1 MKPTNQILE
10 TFLEDNSFI
19 NLIKS
24 NTCFKSKPGSCI
36 DLILTNKPRS
46 FQNTIVMETGIS
58 DQHALVCSFFETTFT
73 KMPPIKLKY
82 RNYKQFEIHSFL
94 HDVGQL
100 PEEISYSKWEKDFVK
115 MLNKHVPLKTKVI
128 RGNRKSFI
136 TKNLKKPIMKQSAL
150 KKRANISNYPEI
162 IKLYEKQRNY
172 VVIQVEKFRQYF
184 QKHMPH
190 SASKKFWKFCK
201 PFFSNKT
208 SNFDDKIILV
218 EKWEVVSKNEEIAT
232 HFNNYLNDITKGLN
246 TKKWYISDKLS
257 DGRLVN
263 AVRKYQNHPGIIKIK
278 SSAETTQLF
287 YFSVVMIFL
296 RS

>member
-36 DLILTNKPRS
+36 DLILANKPRS

-58 DQHALVCSFFETTFT
+58 DQHALVCSFFETAFT

-82 RNYKQFEIHSFL
+82 GNYKQFEIHSFL
-94 HDVGQL
+94 QDLGQL

-136 TKNLKKPIMKQSAL
+136 TKNLKMKQSAL
-150 KKRANISNYPEI
+150 KKSANISNYPEI
-162 IKLYEKQRNY
+162 IKSYEKQRNLCCNSSRKVQTIFPKAY
-172 VVIQVEKFRQYF
+172 
-184 QKHMPH
+184 
-190 SASKKFWKFCK
+190 
-201 PFFSNKT
+201 
-208 SNFDDKIILV
+208 
-218 EKWEVVSKNEEIAT
+218 AT
-232 HFNNYLNDITKGLN
+232 
-246 TKKWYISDKLS
+246 
-257 DGRLVN
+257 
-263 AVRKYQNHPGIIKIK
+263 QC
-278 SSAETTQLF
+278 
-287 YFSVVMIFL
+287 IF
-296 RS
+296 